1 MGWSPLVVVAL
12 ALWTLAV
19 LGIGL
24 LIGRRMR
31 SDAVERD
38 NTDLRIELSRLRRA
52 AEQPAPVSTAP
63 PGRRGAETSQLP
75 ALGERGYRVRPLVP
89 PPDRS
94 GPDTDGFGPDYPATA
109 PAGRVSRAD
118 VPTEEAVY
126 PDPEPREKFQPRR
139 RVDDR
144 PGQAPRPPLAGG
156 RRRSDQRM
164 TRAESRR
171 IREGEDP

>member
-1 MGWSPLVVVAL
+1 MGWSPLGIAAL
-12 ALWTLAV
+12 VLWTLIV

-31 SDAVERD
+31 SDAAERT
-38 NTDLRIELSRLRRA
+38 NTDLRIELARLSRA
-52 AEQPAPVSTAP
+52 AEKPAPAVSTAP

-75 ALGERGYRVRPLVP
+75 ALGERGYRVRPPV
-89 PPDRS
+89 PPDRP

-118 VPTEEAVY
+118 VPAEEAD
-126 PDPEPREKFQPRR
+126 PDLPREKFQPRR
-139 RVDDR
+139 RVDD
-144 PGQAPRPPLAGG
+144 APDEPLRPPLAGG

-171 IREGEDP
+171 IREGGDP